1 MPFRL
6 YRNIL
11 WRLPNPQQRCD
22 HVYGVYGCWVSTTR
36 GVTIDMVANPD
47 C

>member
-6 YRNIL
+6 YRDIL
-11 WRLPNPQQRCD
+11 RRLSNPEQRCD
-22 HVYGVYGCWVSTTR
+22 HVYGVYGRWVST
-36 GVTIDMVANPD
+36 NKE